1 MEDQVKVKSFEKLR
15 SMRDALCEREK
26 TRKEK
31 VQHQKWLLEQMQE
44 LKKISEC
51 QDCTI
56 EIIKTII
63 QRIPGQS
70 TEAGLLLSLL
80 AIPTL
85 TIAFCIFGA
94 LILKRFIP
102 KLYNILN
109 GQRS

>member
-56 EIIKTII
+56 EIIKTKIDQI
-63 QRIPGQS
+63 LSEVID
-70 TEAGLLLSLL
+70 AGS
-80 AIPTL
+80 
-85 TIAFCIFGA
+85 
-94 LILKRFIP
+94 K
-102 KLYNILN
+102 K
-109 GQRS
+109 

>member
-56 EIIKTII
+56 EIIKTKIDQI
-63 QRIPGQS
+63 LSEVID
-70 TEAGLLLSLL
+70 AGSE
-80 AIPTL
+80 
-85 TIAFCIFGA
+85 
-94 LILKRFIP
+94 K
-102 KLYNILN
+102 
-109 GQRS
+109 

>member
-31 VQHQKWLLEQMQE
+31 ARHQKWLLEQMQE

-56 EIIKTII
+56 EIIKTKIDQI
-63 QRIPGQS
+63 LSEVID
-70 TEAGLLLSLL
+70 AGS
-80 AIPTL
+80 
-85 TIAFCIFGA
+85 
-94 LILKRFIP
+94 K
-102 KLYNILN
+102 K
-109 GQRS
+109 